1 MSTFL
6 FVTIDAGGNVPPA
19 IQIGRDLLARGHRVR
34 FLGHERQRAALTAAG
49 FEFSAFGRMPH
60 WDPTEIRPVHRDL
73 PGFLTMCT
81 NAGAGQDLVDLLHA
95 DPADLVIIDC
105 MLLSVLQAAHRH
117 APPYAVLFHSFYQF
131 WDGNFANGPIG
142 MLARVKGLNARTL
155 WAEASL
161 ELVVSDPGLDPAG
174 NRASKTRV
182 WCGVTEQAAQEI
194 GRTTNKPTVLVS
206 LSTIG
211 VPGQEDA
218 YRRILQ
224 ALEDLPLDAVVTTG
238 PAIDPTRLPTP
249 PNAEVFAF
257 TPHAQIMPRVTA
269 VVGHGGH
276 STTMNA
282 LIHGLPMLLMP
293 MNPFIDQSMVSQ
305 AVADAGAG
313 IKLNKKASPAAIRRA
328 ILDITGTEGF
338 TTAARA
344 LGTRLRQTPGASVA
358 ADRLLAVLEHPRA
371 SN

>member
-19 IQIGRDLLARGHRVR
+19 IEIGRNLLARGHRVR

-60 WDPTEIRPVHRDL
+60 WDPTEVRPVHRDL
-73 PGFLTMCT
+73 PGFLAMCT
-81 NAGAGQDLVDLLHA
+81 HAGSGQDLVDLLNA

-105 MLLSVLQAAHRH
+105 MLLSVLQAAHRNARH
-117 APPYAVLFHSFYQF
+117 YAVLFHSFYRF
-131 WDGNFANGPIG
+131 WDRNFASGPVG
-142 MLARVKGLNARTL
+142 MLARIKGLNARTL
-155 WAEASL
+155 WAEAAL
-161 ELVVSDPGLDPAG
+161 ELVVSDPELDPAG
-174 NRASKTRV
+174 NRASQTRV
-182 WCGVTEQAAQEI
+182 WCGVTEQAAEEI
-194 GRTTNKPTVLVS
+194 ARPAKEPMVLVS

-211 VPGQEDA
+211 VRGQEDA

-224 ALEDLPLDAVVTTG
+224 ALEDLPLDAIVTTG
-238 PAIDPTRLPTP
+238 PAVDPSRLPIP
-249 PNAEVFAF
+249 RNAEVLAY

-293 MNPFIDQSMVSQ
+293 MHPFIDQSMVSQ
-305 AVADAGAG
+305 AVVDAGAG
-313 IKLNKKASPAAIRRA
+313 IKLSKKASPATIRRA

-338 TTAARA
+338 TKAART
-344 LGTRLRQTPGASVA
+344 LGTRLRLTPGASVA

-371 SN
+371 PN